1 MVLGGEY
8 RHVVDAK
15 NRLFIPAK
23 LRDELGSTFI
33 ITKALRNRCLTVYS
47 LEEWEA
53 YIEPI
58 RRQERKLVEETIRFL
73 HAPLITVT
81 PDSQGRVVLTPTL
94 MRYAGL
100 DKNAVIVGCSSYAEI
115 WAAENYVSVD
125 DEDDEA
131 ARLAMV
137 EKLEKLGL

>member
-1 MVLGGEY
+1 MLCGEY
-8 RHVVDAK
+8 KHAIDAK